1 MNRVGIIVALR
12 AEARCITQQRIPF
25 DQAIVLDESLV
36 IRICGMGG
44 VAARRAATALC
55 EQEKV
60 TRLIS
65 FGVAGALDD
74 SLQPGDLILP
84 KSVLADRNYPA
95 DDGWRTRVQRCL
107 PGRINVIQCSLVTS
121 DTVITT
127 ETAKRM
133 LASQSG
139 GCAVDM
145 ESGAVAAVAA
155 EKGVL
160 FLAIR
165 AISDPVQFSPPAA
178 LMDVLHPDG
187 RVKPIALLAYLLN
200 GSLKLGELLR
210 FGSDAQIAFKTLKQV
225 VQATRHEL
233 GRQVSGT
240 CQGISD

>member
-25 DQAIVLDESLV
+25 DQTVALDKNLV

-44 VAARRAATALC
+44 VAARRAAAALC

-60 TRLIS
+60 AGLIS

-107 PGRINVIQCSLVTS
+107 PECINVIQCSLVTS
-121 DTVITT
+121 DTVVTT
-127 ETAKRM
+127 EMAKRI

-165 AISDPVQFSPPAA
+165 AISDPVQFSPPAELMAA
-178 LMDVLHPDG
+178 LKPDG
-187 RVKPIALLAYLLN
+187 SVKPVPLLTLLLKR
-200 GSLKLGELLR
+200 SLHLNELLR
-210 FGSDAQIAFKTLKQV
+210 LAPGMQAACQTLKQV
-225 VQATRHEL
+225 VQSARPEL
-233 GRQVSGT
+233 SR
-240 CQGISD
+240 

>member
-155 EKGVL
+155 EKGVP

-165 AISDPVQFSPPAA
+165 AISDPVQFSPPAELMTA
-178 LMDVLHPDG
+178 LKPDG
-187 RVKPIALLAYLLN
+187 SVKPVPLLTLLLKR
-200 GSLKLGELLR
+200 SLHLNELLR
-210 FGSDAQIAFKTLKQV
+210 LAPGMQAACKTLKQV
-225 VQATRHEL
+225 VQSARPEL
-233 GRQVSGT
+233 SR
-240 CQGISD
+240 